1 MSCNFI
7 STNQELRTGEYIKSV
22 NNEYYAILQNDS
34 NLVVYR
40 RGHGAVWATGTVDSS
55 AVRLVL
61 QSDGN
66 LVMFDSDKRVVWQ
79 SDTTA
84 EPPSSRMR
92 LTITNQGSL
101 LLDND
106 GDAIWSSACSAK
118 DKTK

>member
-22 NNEYYAILQNDS
+22 NNEYYAILQVS
-34 NLVVYR
+34 
-40 RGHGAVWATGTVDSS
+40 TT
-55 AVRLVL
+55 
-61 QSDGN
+61 
-66 LVMFDSDKRVVWQ
+66 RVVWQ
-79 SDTTA
+79 SGTTA